1 MVKQGDNREDL
12 INDLC
17 IYAIKHGIDAREA
30 KNDLYIILNKYEIT
44 SRCTELAELKE
55 DRNETLVKKFIISKM
70 VKGCTERTI
79 EFYSNTMKFVL
90 NKIDKAVDDI
100 TSDDIRLYI
109 ALRKRR
115 DMVCDTTID
124 NELRVLRSFY
134 AFLIAEELAYKNP
147 MLKVDNVRKER
158 HKKDA
163 LTEEEIEKLRYQ
175 ASVGTGRRQ
184 SKKYIERDVLIIE
197 FLLSTGVSGC

>member
-124 NELRVLRSFY
+124 NELES
-134 AFLIAEELAYKNP
+134 AKEL
-147 MLKVDNVRKER
+147 LCVFD
-158 HKKDA
+158 
-163 LTEEEIEKLRYQ
+163 
-175 ASVGTGRRQ
+175 S
-184 SKKYIERDVLIIE
+184 
-197 FLLSTGVSGC
+197 